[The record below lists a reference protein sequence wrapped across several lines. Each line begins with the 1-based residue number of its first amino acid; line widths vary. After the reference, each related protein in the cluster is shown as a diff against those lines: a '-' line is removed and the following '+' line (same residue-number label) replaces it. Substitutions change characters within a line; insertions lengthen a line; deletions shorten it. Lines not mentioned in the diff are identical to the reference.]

1 MQKSAVE
8 GIVKLTLGEPDFP
21 TPEHV
26 KAAGIQSIEND
37 ETIIP
42 RAKRLPGLRA
52 AASRIIWQQS
62 IKPPVIRETQILITA
77 GGYWRY
83 LFEFNGYVEQR
94 RYREYPNSDFF
105 LYTSQRVIKRS
116 KTNIYRH
123 FGGWVHS

>member
-1 MQKSAVE
+1 MALVDRMNHEVRQLKPSDILQFNAEISGIE

-26 KAAGIQSIEND
+26 KAAGH
-37 ETIIP
+37 
-42 RAKRLPGLRA
+42 
-52 AASRIIWQQS
+52 
-62 IKPPVIRETQILITA
+62 
-77 GGYWRY
+77 WRY

-94 RYREYPNSDFF
+94 RYRDYPNSDFSF
-105 LYTSQRVIKRS
+105 IHPNRVIKRS